1 MTGNYPLHLAAWN
14 GHADVVRVL
23 INTGPSRAN
32 VNEQVSYIQTNKMSH
47 TVGSLSSSAGYSYM
61 CVFKISQSFYF
72 VMEFQPVISSFQ
84 SVELPGSWLLA
95 AGYRSYMYMYGV
107 AILA

>member
-32 VNEQVSYIQTNKMSH
+32 VNEQVSYMYIQTNKISH

-61 CVFKISQSFYF
+61 CVFKISQSLCF

-95 AGYRSYMYMYGV
+95 AGYRSYGV